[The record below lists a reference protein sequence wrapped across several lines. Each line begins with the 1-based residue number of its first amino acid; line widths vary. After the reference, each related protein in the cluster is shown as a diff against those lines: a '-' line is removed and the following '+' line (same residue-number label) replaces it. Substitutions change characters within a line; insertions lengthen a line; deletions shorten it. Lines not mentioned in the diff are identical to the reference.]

1 MMFRGD
7 RRMEADNYLA
17 GGYGTRI
24 AIEAKASGWK
34 KFSTVA
40 RTWQPSRL
48 KGIQV
53 SAEHGTPFL
62 AATQVY
68 DVRPIPRKWLS
79 FDRTENVE
87 GRFVKPGT
95 ILLTCSGDVGRAT
108 LAHSTIDGIL
118 ISHDLVRIEA
128 LDPEWSGWIYAYL
141 RAPTIRAIMK
151 AAQYGHIIKHL
162 EISHIDAL
170 PIIDSGPAEQKRFA
184 LSANAILEKR
194 NGAHRLTLEAEHLFE
209 DAFGPFAP
217 GDFGEC
223 GFVTRASAAF
233 MQGRRRFDA
242 WHHNHS
248 VEAIQ
253 RHLNNRATSWQS
265 IEALGFKV
273 WLPTRFRRIPA
284 EDGVLFI
291 DSADLF
297 EISPDISK
305 RIADQKFGD
314 PYNARVNAGWLLL
327 ARSGQIYGVNGSA
340 MMSGTF
346 HENKV
351 ISDHVIRIA
360 PERPHCRL
368 GYLMAAMTHPI
379 LGRPRVKALPY
390 GSSIPEIEVAD
401 VQSFMIPRLSKAAE
415 QVIADAAESA
425 ARLRSEADEME
436 AALAEQAELEITR
449 FLSERAR

>member
-1 MMFRGD
+1 MFGGD

-24 AIEAKASGWK
+24 AIEAKSSGWQ
-34 KFSTVA
+34 KFSAVA

-53 SAEHGTPFL
+53 SSDYGTPFL

-87 GRFVKPGT
+87 GRFVAPGT

-118 ISHDLVRIEA
+118 VSHDLLRIEA
-128 LDPEWSGWIYAYL
+128 KRPDWSGWIYAYL

-162 EISHIDAL
+162 EISHIDEL
-170 PIIDSGPAEQKRFA
+170 PIIEVVPAERKRFLLA
-184 LSANAILEKR
+184 AQAILKKR
-194 NGAHRLTLEAEHLFE
+194 DEAHRLTLEAEQLFE
-209 DAFGPFAP
+209 KAFGAFAP
-217 GDFGEC
+217 TDFGER
-223 GFVTRASAAF
+223 GFVTNANDAF
-233 MQGRRRFDA
+233 IKGRRRLDA
-242 WHHNHS
+242 WHHNPS
-248 VEAIQ
+248 VDALW
-253 RHLNNRATSWQS
+253 RHISASALSWQS

-284 EDGVLFI
+284 EEGIPFI

-305 RIADQKFGD
+305 HIADQNFGD
-314 PYNARVNAGWLLL
+314 PYNARVKAGWLLL

-360 PERPHCRL
+360 PDHPRCRL
-368 GYLMAAMTHPI
+368 GYLMAAMTNPT

-401 VQSFMIPRLSKAAE
+401 VQNFLIPRLSEAIEDK
-415 QVIADAAESA
+415 IADATEHA
-425 ARLRSEADEME
+425 AWLRSEADEME
-436 AALAEQAELEITR
+436 TTLSEQAELEITR
-449 FLSERAR
+449 FLSGRAL